1 MDFNL
6 PTSNSQ
12 FDLGSVLGNPTVW
25 GQSGTASERAQTSA
39 SRDIDAEMEPS
50 NQPGAQI
57 ILYPDLTANA
67 WQVDESAMASGLS
80 TIDDSERQAS
90 ETETDSGPS
99 DVDCDSEMENADEIE
114 VEDLLHRSIGS
125 SRTRDAVRVVP
136 ELSSINN

>member
-1 MDFNL
+1 
-6 PTSNSQ
+6 
-12 FDLGSVLGNPTVW
+12 
-25 GQSGTASERAQTSA
+25 
-39 SRDIDAEMEPS
+39 MEPS

-57 ILYPDLTANA
+57 MLHPDLTSNA

-90 ETETDSGPS
+90 ETEMDSGPS

-114 VEDLLHRSIGS
+114 VQDLLHKPTGP

-136 ELSSINN
+136 EISSTNN